1 MRLRALL
8 DLPDLRLR
16 VLAGEQRLDRTVRW
30 VYTTD
35 LRNPARYLDGGEL
48 VLTGMM
54 WRRRAADSDSFVATL
69 AAGGVAALAAGYGDS
84 EPQRVPDDLVAACR
98 RHDVVL
104 FEVPPEVSFATVT
117 ERVVRSLAAERD
129 DAPGDSRWRDRLHS
143 LVTTGADP
151 DAVCALLAAETGVDC
166 WVLSPAG
173 RLVAGRA
180 SLSGTERTALAKQYL
195 LAERLPRLTRPAGR
209 VFSLLPVSP
218 RQPRVVGWYLA
229 LACDYDAAP
238 AEVREPV
245 MEVCTLLAL
254 DRARQDEAAE
264 LAARQGAQLIE
275 LAASDTAAPADVASR
290 LAVAAFDPD
299 EPVAVVVAASTVPL
313 APILQEI
320 LTGHADRCL
329 VTSHGGETVAL
340 LATDLDRLNPLVGQL
355 RDGMEAVRPGL
366 GGARISI
373 GVSFAPVS
381 AAGLRGA
388 LEEARQLRRAGEHRP
403 GQIQVADSGEL
414 TSHGLLLSTV
424 PDELRR
430 LFYGRLLGP
439 VLTYDA
445 SHRTELLPTL
455 ETFLDCDGSWTR
467 CAQNLH
473 LHVNT
478 LRYRIR
484 RIEQL
489 TGRNL
494 ASFTDRVDLYLALRL
509 R

>member
-54 WRRRAADSDSFVATL
+54 WRRRATDSDSFVATL
-69 AAGGVAALAAGYGDS
+69 AAGRVAALAAGYGDS
-84 EPQRVPDDLVAACR
+84 EPQRVPEDLVAACR
-98 RHDVVL
+98 RYDVVL

-143 LVTTGADP
+143 LVTTGAGP

-166 WVLSPAG
+166 WVLSPTG

-180 SLSGTERTALAKQYL
+180 ALSASERTALAHQFL
-195 LAERLPRLTRPAGR
+195 VTERLPRLTRPAGR

-218 RQPRVVGWYLA
+218 RQPRVAGWCLA
-229 LACDYDAAP
+229 LAGDYDAAP
-238 AEVREPV
+238 AEVRGPV

-254 DRARQDEAAE
+254 DWARQDEAAA
-264 LAARQGAQLIE
+264 LTARQGAQLIRSA
-275 LAASDTAAPADVASR
+275 LSDTAAPAEVASR
-290 LAVAAFDPD
+290 LTVAGF
-299 EPVAVVVAASTVPL
+299 EPGEPIAVVVAASTAPL
-313 APILQEI
+313 APVLQEI
-320 LTGHADRCL
+320 CTGFTERFL
-329 VTSHGGETVAL
+329 ITVLGEETVAL
-340 LATDLDRLNPLVGQL
+340 LAADIDRFETLVGRL
-355 RDGMEAVRPGL
+355 RDGAEAIRPGL
-366 GGARISI
+366 RGARISM
-373 GVSFAPVS
+373 GVSVASAS
-381 AAGLRGA
+381 AAGLRAA
-388 LEEARQLRRAGEHRP
+388 LEEARHVRRISEHRP
-403 GQIQVADSGEL
+403 GQIQVADSAEL
-414 TSHGLLLSTV
+414 TSHGLLLATV
-424 PDELRR
+424 PDELRK
-430 LFYGRLLGP
+430 LFHTRLLGP
-439 VLTYDA
+439 VLDYDA
-445 SHRTELLPTL
+445 AHHTTLVDTL
-455 ETFLDCDGSWTR
+455 EAFLDSDGSWIR
-467 CAQNLH
+467 CAENLH

-484 RIEQL
+484 RVEQL

-494 ASFTDRVDLYLALRL
+494 SSFADRVDLYLALRL